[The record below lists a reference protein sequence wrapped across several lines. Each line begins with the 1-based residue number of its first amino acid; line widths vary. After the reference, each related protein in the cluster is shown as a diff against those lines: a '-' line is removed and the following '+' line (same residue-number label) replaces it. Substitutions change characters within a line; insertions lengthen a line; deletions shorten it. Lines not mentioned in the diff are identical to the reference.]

1 MDSAKKAFGG
11 SLAWLRRTGALVAGS
26 RPAVPAPGR
35 RAARRTSRATTRRR
49 RAATMR
55 RRLAATLAVA
65 VPLSMLKVA
74 ALPAVQAST
83 AQVAC
88 TQTAGF
94 TNCGRFPYS
103 GGDQTFPVTTGVTS
117 LDVRM
122 WGAGGGGIDP
132 GYFLNQYSGGGGGYT
147 TGTAA
152 VTPGEVLT
160 VTAGRGGVIKGVAPT
175 YGGGGAGGTGGEPG
189 DSGGGMSALWD
200 GAFGTDPLLIAG
212 GGGG

>member
-1 MDSAKKAFGG
+1 MAKKDRRLTGQDRAG
-11 SLAWLRRTGALVAGS
+11 RTGTRRAGS
-26 RPAVPAPGR
+26 TPEVARRDAP
-35 RAARRTSRATTRRR
+35 AARRDARGCDAAVDADAGRASCRPGWRGPGH
-49 RAATMR
+49 
-55 RRLAATLAVA
+55 LH
-65 VPLSMLKVA
+65 P
-74 ALPAVQAST
+74 
-83 AQVAC
+83 
-88 TQTAGF
+88 TAGF
-94 TNCGRFPYS
+94 TNCARFTYS
-103 GGDQTFPVTTGVTS
+103 GGDQTFTVPSGVTS

-189 DSGGGMSALWD
+189 DSGGGMSAVWD

-212 GGGG
+212 GGGGATNGAPTTT

>member
-55 RRLAATLAVA
+55 RRLAATL
-65 VPLSMLKVA
+65 
-74 ALPAVQAST
+74 
-83 AQVAC
+83 VAC
-88 TQTAGF
+88 TPTAGF
-94 TNCGRFPYS
+94 TNCARFTYS
-103 GGDQTFPVTTGVTS
+103 GGDQTFTVPSGVTS